1 MSQQSAF
8 AQIPK
13 KTERVCSHCGAVY
26 GENAAFCSSCGA
38 CTLGTA
44 EKGGAKA
51 AATADARGDMPFAPI
66 DAGAAAQQMPSPR
79 DEPIGE
85 RGADIFAAGLPMWNL
100 TPPHSPVRRS
110 RI

>member
-8 AQIPK
+8 AEIPK

-38 CTLGTA
+38 CTLGNA
-44 EKGGAKA
+44 GEGSAKTA
-51 AATADARGDMPFAPI
+51 AAADARGDMPFAPI
-66 DAGAAAQQMPSPR
+66 HECAQEPQMPSPR

-100 TPPHSPVRRS
+100 TPPHSPLRRS
-110 RI
+110 RR